1 MSIGQSTSQE
11 KHEKAGQMDMIH
23 GPLTRNIIA
32 FSLPLA
38 ATSILQQL
46 FNSADTAVVGRF
58 DNARALAA
66 VGTNGEIISLFVS
79 LFTGLSIGANVLIAS
94 YIGMGKKEKI
104 NEAVHTI
111 LSIALISGFVM
122 LLAGQFIAEP
132 LLRMIDTPEDV
143 MDLAVEYL
151 KLYFLGSPFLMLYNF
166 GAAILRAKGDT
177 KRPLYALLLSGVV
190 NVFLNLF
197 FVIVCHMSV
206 AGVALATDI
215 STAISAVIVLVCL
228 QKEEDAFR
236 FRWRKLSLKGEYCR
250 KVFAIGL
257 PAGIQG
263 AVFCFSNVFI
273 QAAINSFGSNAVAG
287 AAAALNF
294 EYFSYYMVQ
303 AFAQAA
309 TTFTSQNWAARE
321 WKRCRRIFSCSM
333 LWGAVFAAAISIPL
347 VVFRAEAIQLYSTE
361 TAVQE
366 FAYIRIMTVLILE
379 PLCVIYEV
387 PAAALRGMGH
397 SAIPAAETILG
408 TVVFRLI
415 WLSTV
420 FAHWRTFR
428 MIFWV
433 YPVSWIFTGVIL
445 LVSYGLA
452 LRSWNRKHPA

>member
-1 MSIGQSTSQE
+1 
-11 KHEKAGQMDMIH
+11 MDMLH
-23 GPLTRNIIA
+23 GPLGKNIVL
-32 FSLPLA
+32 FSLPIA
-38 ATSILQQL
+38 ASSILQQL

-94 YIGMGKKEKI
+94 YIGMGQKKRIE
-104 NEAVHTI
+104 EAIHTVI
-111 LSIALISGFVM
+111 TIALLSGVLM
-122 LLAGQFIAEP
+122 LVIGQGIARP
-132 LLRMIDTPEDV
+132 LLQMIDTPADV

-177 KRPLYALLLSGVV
+177 KRPLYALLLSGAV
-190 NVFLNLF
+190 NVVLNLF

-215 STAISAVIVLVCL
+215 STAISALIVMRCL
-228 QKEEDAFR
+228 QTEEEPFR
-236 FRWRKLSLKGEYCR
+236 FRWRKLSLRRDYCGR
-250 KVFAIGL
+250 VFAIGL
-257 PAGIQG
+257 PAGVQG

-309 TTFTSQNWAARE
+309 TTFISQNWAAGERG
-321 WKRCRRIFSCSM
+321 RCRRIFWLTM
-333 LWGAVFAAAISIPL
+333 VMGAVFGGFISVPL
-347 VVFRAEAIQLYSTE
+347 VLFRGTAIRLYSTDPE
-361 TAVQE
+361 VIRYAC
-366 FAYIRIMTVLILE
+366 IRIMVVLVAE
-379 PLCVIYEV
+379 PLCVIFEI
-387 PAAALRGMGH
+387 PAAALRGMGR
-397 SAIPAAETILG
+397 SMMPAVETILG

-415 WLSTV
+415 WIWTV
-420 FAHWRTFR
+420 FRHWRSFR
-428 MIFWV
+428 MLFLV
-433 YPVSWIFTGVIL
+433 YPVSWCVTGALL
-445 LVSYGLA
+445 LVSYWWV
-452 LRSWNRKHPA
+452 LRRLSGTIQYPNEKRSQER

>member
-1 MSIGQSTSQE
+1 MENKTQ
-11 KHEKAGQMDMIH
+11 QMDMLH

-38 ATSILQQL
+38 AASILQQL

-58 DNARALAA
+58 ANAQALAA

-79 LFTGLSIGANVLIAS
+79 LFTGLSIGANVLIAG
-94 YIGMGKKEKI
+94 YIGMGRNRKI
-104 NEAVHTI
+104 NEAIHTI
-111 LSIALISGFVM
+111 MSLALLSGVVM
-122 LLAGQFIAEP
+122 LVLGQFIAEP

-151 KLYFLGSPFLMLYNF
+151 RLYFLGSPFLMLYNF
-166 GAAILRAKGDT
+166 ASAILRAKGDT
-177 KRPLYALLLSGVV
+177 KRPLYALLASGII
-190 NVFLNLF
+190 NVILNLF
-197 FVIVCHMSV
+197 FVIVCHLSV
-206 AGVALATDI
+206 EGVALATDI
-215 STAISAVIVLVCL
+215 STAFSAFVVVWCL
-228 QKEEDAFR
+228 QREEESFR
-236 FRWRKLSLKGEYCR
+236 FSWRKLSLKKEYVG

-309 TTFTSQNWAARE
+309 TTFISQNWAAGE
-321 WKRCRRIFSCSM
+321 GERCRRVFWLSM
-333 LWGAVFAAAISIPL
+333 AWGAVFAAVISVPL
-347 VVFRAEAIQLYSTE
+347 VIFRSSVIQLYSTE
-361 TAVQE
+361 QE
-366 FAYIRIMTVLILE
+366 VMEYAYIRIMTVLILE
-379 PLCVIYEV
+379 PLCVIFEV

-397 SAIPAAETILG
+397 SGLPAVETILG

-415 WLSTV
+415 WLATM
-420 FAHWRTFR
+420 FAHWPTFR
-428 MIFWV
+428 MIFVV
-433 YPVSWIFTGVIL
+433 YPASWLLTGGVIWI
-445 LVSYGLA
+445 SY
-452 LRSWNRKHPA
+452 WWVCRKSRRAVYG